1 MIRAVIARVWRFD
14 RVNFVLTNRIPR
26 RLATT
31 FIGWLVR
38 IEQPLVRDLSLRL
51 WRLFSDLDLS
61 DAADTRFASVHAC
74 FTRRLRDGARPF
86 VADPAI
92 VAAPC
97 DAIVGARGTVMD
109 GTLLQVKG
117 FSYRLGDL
125 LDDEAH
131 AASLEGGTYV
141 TLRLTASMYHRFHA
155 PHDCVVTA
163 VTHIFGDVW
172 NVNPPTLRR
181 VRGLYCRN
189 ERAVVRT
196 RLSATGHAV
205 TLVPVAAILVA
216 GIRLAFL
223 DMPKG
228 PARKTRWSTACHVA
242 LQKGEAMGWFEHGS
256 TIIVVASEGL
266 SVCAGI
272 TEGNIIRAGQALFQI
287 RPHSPS
293 CGSETRMVGR
303 TGDSPTCQ
311 PRQRRTAGGPDMA

>member
-1 MIRAVIARVWRFD
+1 MIRTVIARLSRFD
-14 RVNFVLTNRIPR
+14 RVNFVLTNCLPR

-61 DAADTRFASVHAC
+61 DAADSRFASVHAC

-97 DAIVGARGTVMD
+97 DAIVGARGTVTD

-117 FSYRLGDL
+117 FSYRLGEL

-131 AASLEGGTYV
+131 AASLEGGSYV

-172 NVNPPTLRR
+172 NVNPPALRR

-216 GIRLAFL
+216 GIRLSFL
-223 DMPKG
+223 DMPTG
-228 PARKTRWSTACHVA
+228 PARKMGWSAACRAA
-242 LQKGEAMGWFEHGS
+242 LQKGEEMGWFEHGS

-272 TEGNIIRAGQALFQI
+272 TEGNIIRAGQALLQI
-287 RPHSPS
+287 TPRSPG
-293 CGSETRMVGR
+293 CGSETRMVPFPGSQLEC
-303 TGDSPTCQ
+303 T
-311 PRQRRTAGGPDMA
+311 PRMRQGKGGQFF

>member
-1 MIRAVIARVWRFD
+1 MIRAIIDRVSHSD
-14 RVNFVLTNRIPR
+14 RVNFVLTNCIPR

-31 FIGWLVR
+31 FIGWFVR
-38 IEQPLVRDLSLRL
+38 IEQPFVRDLSLRI

-61 DAADTRFASVHAC
+61 DAAETRFPSLHAC
-74 FTRRLRDGARPF
+74 FTRHLRDGARPF
-86 VADPAI
+86 PADPAI

-97 DAIVGARGTVMD
+97 DAIVGACGNVTD
-109 GTLLQVKG
+109 GRLLQVKG

-131 AASLEGGTYV
+131 AASFAGGSYV

-155 PHDCVVTA
+155 PHACVVTA

-181 VRGLYCRN
+181 VRELYCRN
-189 ERAVVRT
+189 ERAVVQT

-216 GIRLAFL
+216 GIRLGFL
-223 DMPKG
+223 DLPKG
-228 PARKTRWSTACHVA
+228 PARKTRWSATCHAA
-242 LQKGEAMGWFEHGS
+242 LQKGDEMGWFEHGS

-266 SVCAGI
+266 SICAGI
-272 TEGNIIRAGQALFQI
+272 TEGNMIRAGQALFQI
-287 RPHSPS
+287 LPPELWPNSRK
-293 CGSETRMVGR
+293 R
-303 TGDSPTCQ
+303 
-311 PRQRRTAGGPDMA
+311 

>member
-1 MIRAVIARVWRFD
+1 MIRAIIDRVSHSD
-14 RVNFVLTNRIPR
+14 RVNFVLTNCIPR

-31 FIGWLVR
+31 FIGWFVR
-38 IEQPLVRDLSLRL
+38 IEQPFVRDLSLRI

-61 DAADTRFASVHAC
+61 DAAETRFASLHAC

-86 VADPAI
+86 PADPAI

-97 DAIVGARGTVMD
+97 DAIVGACGNVTRGR
-109 GTLLQVKG
+109 LLQVKG

-125 LDDEAH
+125 LDDGAH
-131 AASLEGGTYV
+131 AASFAGGSYV

-181 VRGLYCRN
+181 VRELYCRN
-189 ERAVVRT
+189 ERAVVQT

-216 GIRLAFL
+216 GIQLGFL

-228 PARKTRWSTACHVA
+228 PARKTRWSTACHAA
-242 LQKGEAMGWFEHGS
+242 LQKGDEMGWFEHGS
-256 TIIVVASEGL
+256 TIIVIGSEGL
-266 SVCAGI
+266 SICAGI
-272 TEGNIIRAGQALFQI
+272 TEGNMIRAGQALFQI
-287 RPHSPS
+287 LPPELWPNSTKR
-293 CGSETRMVGR
+293 
-303 TGDSPTCQ
+303 
-311 PRQRRTAGGPDMA
+311 